1 MERINLTDTD
11 VQNFIEDR
19 NWGENTRRQNEWRIN
34 QIISSSKK
42 KNNDFS
48 NLDKYSWFPGLY
60 KHLKIYSDKKKVVL
74 DNDVKIINLQKE
86 LEIYKKNMSLEEIK
100 ATTQLLTT
108 INNINNKPK
117 VIYDKEVYG
126 EDNGEDKDYDR
137 IRNKY
142 IKEKRV
148 REEQELQHKEEK
160 DKLLVKVEKYQQMA
174 IKYQKL
180 YEDLLSTQNQK
191 KNYSSDEDQK
201 CGYN

>member
-1 MERINLTDTD
+1 MERINLNEAD
-11 VQNFIEDR
+11 VHNFIEDR

-34 QIISSSKK
+34 QII
-42 KNNDFS
+42 NTNDFS

-60 KHLKIYSDKKKVVL
+60 RHLKIYSDKKKL
-74 DNDVKIINLQKE
+74 NLNHDVKIINLQKE
-86 LEIYKKNMSLEEIK
+86 LEIYKKNMSLEQIK
-100 ATTQLLTT
+100 ATTELLSN

-117 VIYDKEVYG
+117 VIYDKE
-126 EDNGEDKDYDR
+126 EIKEEIKEDKDYDR

-142 IKEKRV
+142 LKEKRV
-148 REEQELQHKEEK
+148 REEQELEHKEEK

-180 YEDLLSTQNQK
+180 YEELLSKEK
-191 KNYSSDEDQK
+191 KTYSSDEDEG